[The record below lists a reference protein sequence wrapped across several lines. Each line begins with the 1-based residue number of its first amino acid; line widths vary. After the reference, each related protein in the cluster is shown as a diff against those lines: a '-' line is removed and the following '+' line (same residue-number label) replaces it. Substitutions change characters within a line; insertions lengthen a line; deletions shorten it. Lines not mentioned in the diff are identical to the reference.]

1 MTRPILKTRRRP
13 EPFQIVAAAL
23 SVPMFDQV
31 DELAVLEGV
40 SRSEIVRRA
49 LAEFTRKRA
58 RRLPQTQQQQGEH
71 A

>member
-1 MTRPILKTRRRP
+1 MARSVHKIRRRP

-31 DELAVLEGV
+31 DEIAVSEGV
-40 SRSEIVRRA
+40 SRSEVVRRA
-49 LAEFTRKRA
+49 LSEYTRNRA
-58 RRLPQTQQQQGEH
+58 GFQPQTEGEH